1 MAVPRLRFVLSED
14 SEVTPWDIANASNT
28 LLDRLAVLVADD
40 RYELSGEYFKEYLDE
55 LILQIEIM
63 IDCHEIMPGAGC

>member
-1 MAVPRLRFVLSED
+1 MA
-14 SEVTPWDIANASNT
+14 IANASNT

-40 RYELSGEYFKEYLDE
+40 RYELSGEYFQEYLDE
-55 LILQIEIM
+55 LIQEIQIM